1 MIYSFTEIRFLL
13 ISIFFFSSCD
23 GLVQPRP
30 KAMLKLEYPIPE
42 YKKTFNKYAFDFEF
56 NQSFTNIKEIDNNSI
71 YFLRLLSESSLCDIF
86 WLVPRNKQILFNIYN
101 FIYETDIELDNIS
114 EHITMKFIDYHNLSN
129 NLKKFSAE
137 CTIDRSYIKNIN

>member
-56 NQSFTNIKEIDNNSI
+56 NSTF
-71 YFLRLLSESSLCDIF
+71 
-86 WLVPRNKQILFNIYN
+86 
-101 FIYETDIELDNIS
+101 
-114 EHITMKFIDYHNLSN
+114 
-129 NLKKFSAE
+129 
-137 CTIDRSYIKNIN
+137 